1 MLRYRLGFQFVP
13 GGQCSAQFR
22 LGSLVVKDLG
32 LYLLS
37 PDRVSTCLAAASLR
51 MYLSG
56 SFAIVH
62 ATPTS
67 KFPLFLCDHTLPT
80 PAAMTQ
86 TTLADQHPQTGHH
99 PPRTDAGLA
108 QVVVICAPYGESAPP
123 PSPPPSF
130 TSTKR
135 TWRDRSWSAW
145 APPCWPHTPRCNPPP
160 QHPSVPATSYS
171 RAVSVCVCECVA
183 CVAVEVRLITCFLHF
198 LGAQRRGGGG

>member
-1 MLRYRLGFQFVP
+1 
-13 GGQCSAQFR
+13 
-22 LGSLVVKDLG
+22 
-32 LYLLS
+32 LLS

-51 MYLSG
+51 IDLSG

-67 KFPLFLCDHTLPT
+67 KIPLFLCDHTLPT

-108 QVVVICAPYGESAPP
+108 HCRHHSSSPRSARFRQAVVMYNTWGICPP
-123 PSPPPSF
+123 PPPPPPPH

-160 QHPSVPATSYS
+160 QHPSVPATSYT
-171 RAVSVCVCECVA
+171 RAYECVCVCVA
-183 CVAVEVRLITCFLHF
+183 CV
-198 LGAQRRGGGG
+198 RRAS